1 MRHHHWLLAAV
12 VLLGLWTWSK
22 RVDNPDTTPPAP
34 ASQPATQPAPQAPG
48 PVGTPS
54 GPADTAP
61 QPAAATGRTGTAAYP
76 AFIPP
81 EAHPVLEAIARG
93 GPYHYRQDGNVFQ
106 NRERRLPAQPR
117 GYYHEFT
124 VDTPGSDD
132 RGARRIVTGGNPPVE
147 YWYTDDH
154 YRTFRRFEPNGAAR

>member
-12 VLLGLWTWSK
+12 VLLGLWMWSK
-22 RVDNPDTTPPAP
+22 RVDNPDTVPPT
-34 ASQPATQPAPQAPG
+34 PATQSAPHSPAGAAAPEGDRATSPAAPAPGDA
-48 PVGTPS
+48 GT
-54 GPADTAP
+54 A
-61 QPAAATGRTGTAAYP
+61 AAYP
-76 AFIPP
+76 AFLPA
-81 EAHPVLEAIARG
+81 EAHPVLDAIARG
-93 GPYHYRQDGNVFQ
+93 GPYRYRQDGNVFQ
-106 NRERRLPAQPR
+106 NRERRLPAQPS

-154 YRTFRRFEPNGAAR
+154 YRTFRRFELTDATR